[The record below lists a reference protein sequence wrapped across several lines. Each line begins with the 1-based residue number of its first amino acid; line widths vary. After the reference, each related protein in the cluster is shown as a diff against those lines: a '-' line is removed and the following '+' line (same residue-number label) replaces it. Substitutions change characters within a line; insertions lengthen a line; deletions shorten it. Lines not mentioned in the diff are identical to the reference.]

1 MPTLLKTT
9 NSLGVPG
16 VIARGK
22 YSEQQEIVLIHKTV
36 LIPALAEFYFIYLFF
51 FAIVVHDMTVSVIYR
66 CPKEF

>member
-36 LIPALAEFYFIYLFF
+36 LIPALAEFYLFIYFF
-51 FAIVVHDMTVSVIYR
+51 LQL
-66 CPKEF
+66 